1 MGVSRRSCDFIL
13 GIMSIVLFLAFR
25 KSDGTLSF
33 SHEHVLKQIPTT
45 VDRALTDFHLT
56 GKTVTY
62 AVCSCHYTYAPT
74 YADGSAL
81 PVYPQRCT
89 HRPTPEA
96 ECGEPLLEPGPNAV
110 PRPKKTFVYH
120 DFKDYLAGLLSRADI
135 EAAMDQA
142 CDDLQDSINSP
153 NPPLVH
159 DAFEAQFLRQFRGPE
174 PGSLFI
180 DRGEEGRY
188 VFALHVDFFNPEGM
202 NLHGANTSCGIISMA
217 CLNLPSEIRYKPEN
231 MYIAGII
238 PGPKQPSLEKL
249 NHYIRPL
256 VDDMVDA
263 WERGIKFSKTARYA
277 TGRLT
282 RSAIA
287 LAVCDLPAARHLASL
302 AGIGSHFYCSACKC
316 YHKTTYGRVDF
327 ETWEPRDKET
337 LREFAERWRD
347 AETSFE
353 RERLFKSHGV
363 RYSEMWRLP
372 YWDPSRQLVIDP
384 MHCILE
390 GLAQHHSRN
399 LLGLTTETRSS
410 KSVLPAFSCNFGAV
424 PETMSTKE
432 KTQVSAIHTL
442 LVSQLPAISNDDLDE
457 EFSKLKNSLSRKNT
471 GSLKFVCTAVG
482 CTPQKAGR
490 LLKMDYVKA
499 LVEWVS
505 SFMCSEI
512 CLISYF
518 IFSAAKNLLLLHGR
532 NIGLEH

>member
-1 MGVSRRSCDFIL
+1 MTGHRRVLQRHNGRRTVKALRLLDNIESRVQRCFFLLSAGSFDAIGRELPLLRKAADNVSQKADMVRSRKDAIISQIDSLGAQFESRKPFTTDSLNPVEFDADLTESRVNRSDEIAQVVLFLCVACKVFMGVSRRSCDFIL

-135 EAAMDQA
+135 EVAMDQA

-188 VFALHVDFFNPEGM
+188 VFAL
-202 NLHGANTSCGIISMA
+202 
-217 CLNLPSEIRYKPEN
+217 
-231 MYIAGII
+231 
-238 PGPKQPSLEKL
+238 
-249 NHYIRPL
+249 
-256 VDDMVDA
+256 
-263 WERGIKFSKTARYA
+263 
-277 TGRLT
+277 
-282 RSAIA
+282 
-287 LAVCDLPAARHLASL
+287 
-302 AGIGSHFYCSACKC
+302 
-316 YHKTTYGRVDF
+316 
-327 ETWEPRDKET
+327 
-337 LREFAERWRD
+337 
-347 AETSFE
+347 
-353 RERLFKSHGV
+353 
-363 RYSEMWRLP
+363 
-372 YWDPSRQLVIDP
+372 
-384 MHCILE
+384 
-390 GLAQHHSRN
+390 
-399 LLGLTTETRSS
+399 
-410 KSVLPAFSCNFGAV
+410 
-424 PETMSTKE
+424 
-432 KTQVSAIHTL
+432 
-442 LVSQLPAISNDDLDE
+442 
-457 EFSKLKNSLSRKNT
+457 
-471 GSLKFVCTAVG
+471 
-482 CTPQKAGR
+482 
-490 LLKMDYVKA
+490 
-499 LVEWVS
+499 
-505 SFMCSEI
+505 
-512 CLISYF
+512 
-518 IFSAAKNLLLLHGR
+518 
-532 NIGLEH
+532 